1 MAAAEATPL
10 ETLVGAIERFVQ
22 LPTLELTPA
31 ELGDFLVRLRHGID
45 VLELGFATCAA
56 TFAATDEYDAQG
68 SVTPIDWIR
77 HHCRMSAHAA
87 ARSVAA
93 GEQMGRLPA
102 SVAALDAGEI
112 GFAHFS
118 LLAGV
123 ARAVGTT
130 RTSGTLDV
138 AVPGDAS
145 GMTARAPGIRRRA
158 RFASTSAPSWNWL
171 VSIRSAASATTAPTP
186 VMSSDAAAVLEEQVS
201 AAERN
206 RCEFIPC
213 EGGFLAI
220 RGFFDPVAAATIKTA
235 VLPLARPTGA
245 GDDRP
250 LPRRLADALVEVA
263 AHALDLGAIPTTGGA
278 STHLQ
283 LTASVETVM
292 GLDGAPGGDLEF
304 AGAVSAATVQ
314 RLACDA
320 RVRRVLLGPNS
331 AVIDVGRALRL
342 PSPAARA
349 VLRARSGGC
358 EWPGCD
364 RPVAF
369 TNAHHLVHW
378 GHGGGTDVDNL
389 VLLCYRHHWLIHEG
403 GWQLARVERGRLL
416 AIPPAAGSS
425 LLDAR
430 PRCRRRRV
438 AAAARG
444 NLRVPCWSAA
454 APVGHANRRWL
465 CHAVLRRTRTGF
477 RQLSL
482 CDNAPPLRRVRVLA
496 ALNTT
501 A

>member
-1 MAAAEATPL
+1 MFYTTVLCRSGAVDNPL
-10 ETLVGAIERFVQ
+10 ETLITAIERFVRV
-22 LPTLELTPA
+22 PTLELTPT
-31 ELGDFLVRLRHGID
+31 ELGDHLVRLRHGID
-45 VLELGFATCAA
+45 VLELGFATRAT

-77 HHCRMSAHAA
+77 HHCHMSGHAA
-87 ARSVAA
+87 ARDVAA
-93 GEQMGRLPA
+93 GEQVSRLPA
-102 SVAALDAGEI
+102 SVTALDAGDI

-123 ARAVGTT
+123 ARAASASSSAADPDDAPRVSSATFDEGSLLELERDHSVG
-130 RTSGTLDV
+130 
-138 AVPGDAS
+138 
-145 GMTARAPGIRRRA
+145 
-158 RFASTSAPSWNWL
+158 RFARDCNHARH
-171 VSIRSAASATTAPTP
+171 VH
-186 VMSSDAAAVLEEQVS
+186 DAAAVLEDHLT

-213 EGGFLAI
+213 EGGFMAM

-235 VLPLARPTGA
+235 VLPLSRSSGA

-250 LPRRLADALVEVA
+250 LPRRIADALVEVA
-263 AHALDLGAIPTTGGA
+263 SHAVDLGAVPATGGA

-304 AGAVSAATVQ
+304 AGAVPAATVQ
-314 RLACDA
+314 RLASDA

-349 VLRARSGGC
+349 ALRARSGAC

-389 VLLCYRHHWLIHEG
+389 V
-403 GWQLARVERGRLL
+403 
-416 AIPPAAGSS
+416 
-425 LLDAR
+425 
-430 PRCRRRRV
+430 
-438 AAAARG
+438 
-444 NLRVPCWSAA
+444 
-454 APVGHANRRWL
+454 
-465 CHAVLRRTRTGF
+465 
-477 RQLSL
+477 
-482 CDNAPPLRRVRVLA
+482 VR
-496 ALNTT
+496 
-501 A
+501 

>member
-1 MAAAEATPL
+1 MCRSGAGDNPL
-10 ETLVGAIERFVQ
+10 EMLIGAIERFVRV
-22 LPTLELTPA
+22 PTLELTPT
-31 ELGDFLVRLRHGID
+31 ELGDHLVRLRHGID
-45 VLELGFATCAA
+45 VLELGFATHAG

-77 HHCRMSAHAA
+77 HHCHMSGHAA
-87 ARSVAA
+87 ARAVAA
-93 GEQMGRLPA
+93 GDQVSRLPA
-102 SVAALDAGEI
+102 SVTALDAGDI

-123 ARAVGTT
+123 ARAVSAG
-130 RTSGTLDV
+130 SSAAD
-138 AVPGDAS
+138 PEDATNVS
-145 GMTARAPGIRRRA
+145 SATFDEGSLLELARDHSVG
-158 RFASTSAPSWNWL
+158 RFARDCDHARH
-171 VSIRSAASATTAPTP
+171 VH
-186 VMSSDAAAVLEEQVS
+186 DAAAILEDHVT

-213 EGGFLAI
+213 EGGFMAM
-220 RGFFDPVAAATIKTA
+220 RGFFDPIAAATIKTA
-235 VLPLARPTGA
+235 ILPLARRTGV

-263 AHALDLGAIPTTGGA
+263 SHALDLGAIPTTGGA

-304 AGAVSAATVQ
+304 AGAVPAATVQ

-349 VLRARSGGC
+349 ALRARSGGC

-378 GHGGGTDVDNL
+378 SHGGGTDVNNL
-389 VLLCYRHHWLIHEG
+389 ILLCYRHHWMIHEG
-403 GWQLARVERGRLL
+403 GWQLARVERRQLL
-416 AIPPAAGSS
+416 AIPPSRTHRS
-425 LLDAR
+425 WIR
-430 PRCRRRRV
+430 
-438 AAAARG
+438 
-444 NLRVPCWSAA
+444 
-454 APVGHANRRWL
+454 APDLAVG
-465 CHAVLRRTRTGF
+465 G
-477 RQLSL
+477 
-482 CDNAPPLRRVRVLA
+482 
-496 ALNTT
+496 
-501 A
+501 

>member
-68 SVTPIDWIR
+68 SVTAIDWIR

-118 LLAGV
+118 LLASV

-145 GMTARAPGIRRRA
+145 WDDGSGPGDPSASPIRFDERPLLELAREHSVSRFGYDCTHA
-158 RFASTSAPSWNWL
+158 RHA
-171 VSIRSAASATTAPTP
+171 
-186 VMSSDAAAVLEEQVS
+186 SDAAAVLDEQVS
-201 AAERN
+201 AAARN

-263 AHALDLGAIPTTGGA
+263 AHALDLGAVPTTGGA

-283 LTASVETVM
+283 LIASVETVM

-320 RVRRVLLGPNS
+320 RVRRILLGPTS

-358 EWPGCD
+358 EWPGCE

-416 AIPPAAGSS
+416 AIPPAQGHRSWTRAP
-425 LLDAR
+425 D
-430 PRCRRRRV
+430 V
-438 AAAARG
+438 A
-444 NLRVPCWSAA
+444 
-454 APVGHANRRWL
+454 VG
-465 CHAVLRRTRTGF
+465 G
-477 RQLSL
+477 
-482 CDNAPPLRRVRVLA
+482 
-496 ALNTT
+496 
-501 A
+501 